1 MGVGWGA
8 RQNEEDDVA
17 RVALTLCPGLKPPL
31 SQFLLGEALVC
42 AVLQQ
47 ITGDQQLTPAPSL
60 GWRGQ
65 TRDGGWGS
73 RLLCSYGRVSYI
85 PSRSQICYG
94 AKDDLESWSSCIH
107 FPSTLGFQVDTTMLS

>member
-1 MGVGWGA
+1 MGA

-31 SQFLLGEALVC
+31 SQFLLGEARVR

-47 ITGDQQLTPAPSL
+47 ITGAQQLTPAPSL
-60 GWRGQ
+60 DWREQ

-94 AKDDLESWSSCIH
+94 AKDDLEFLVLLHPLPKHIGIPGGH
-107 FPSTLGFQVDTTMLS
+107 HHAQLM